1 MELKALRRL
10 ESGVEELAG
19 RLDKAAERQAMLSRA
34 LAKSREDVDRLTAEL
49 ERYRGERKDTKKK
62 VDALLKRFDALEI
75 DWEQL
80 ES

>member
-19 RLDKAAERQAMLSRA
+19 RLDKAAGRQAMLSRA